1 MLLYS
6 LMLYSCQAFEQPP
19 AGVLTPQELVL
30 TSAAETIIADLA
42 PLDTPA
48 VPVNTNTAFPNNPDM
63 ITSTSEPSPTLT
75 HTPVAE
81 LAPFLT
87 PTPTTN
93 PTTTPM
99 PLETTLPGPTYITN
113 STGRN
118 RPTLTRHHTYSITCS
133 SCTCHLHAF
142 RGHSPPQLDLRR

>member
-42 PLDTPA
+42 HLDTPA

-81 LAPFLT
+81 LAPFHSNSNNQPYHNT
-87 PTPTTN
+87 YPSRNHTT
-93 PTTTPM
+93 
-99 PLETTLPGPTYITN
+99 GPDYITN

-118 RPTLTRHHTYSITCS
+118 RHPLTRHHTYSITCS
-133 SCTCHLHAF
+133 SCTCHLNAF